1 MAGWEKWASR
11 FHVMKQQRTKRD
23 EAVRAANQPFHNQP
37 WSGEAADHRV
47 IIPTWKGPVRIIQ
60 SNS

>member
-23 EAVRAANQPFHNQP
+23 EAVRAATNHSITNHGLARQQITESLFQLGKDP
-37 WSGEAADHRV
+37 
-47 IIPTWKGPVRIIQ
+47 
-60 SNS
+60 